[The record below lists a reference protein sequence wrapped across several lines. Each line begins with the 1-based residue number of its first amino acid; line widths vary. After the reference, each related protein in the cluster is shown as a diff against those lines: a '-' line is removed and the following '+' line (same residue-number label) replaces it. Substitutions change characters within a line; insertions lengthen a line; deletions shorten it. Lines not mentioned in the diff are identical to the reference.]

1 MLHPI
6 VLPLIIGFFTDALI
20 GDPRN
25 FPHPVKFF
33 GFLISK
39 VEYYFNIGKYKRI
52 KGAICA
58 ISLVFVTWLFYWLI
72 AKSISPYPI
81 IQVIISSIIVYQAI
95 ANRGLITEAL
105 KVEKII
111 RTNNIEAARKQLS
124 TIVGRDT
131 QNLNKNQIRIAVL
144 ETLSENL
151 SDGVIAPLFYY
162 AIGGFPL
169 MMAYKMVNTLDSMIA
184 YKNDRF
190 KDFGLVA
197 ARVDDLANI
206 VPARL
211 TAFLMALLALS
222 KRAFIYI
229 FKYGNKHSSPNSGYP
244 EAALAG
250 ILNCRFGGPNA
261 YGGKIHNK
269 PYIGNKERIIT
280 GRDIYKAAL
289 LNAAVAVFM
298 VMSIVGFYLIK
309 AS

>member
-1 MLHPI
+1 MSLSI
-6 VLPLIIGFFTDALI
+6 IIPLVIGFLLDALI

-25 FPHPVKFF
+25 FPHPVRVF

-39 VEYYFNIGKYKRI
+39 AEHHLNKGKYKCI
-52 KGAICA
+52 KGAVSA
-58 ISLVFVTWLFYWLI
+58 IALILITWLLFWLF
-72 AKSISPYPI
+72 AKSISTYPI
-81 IQVIISSIIVYQAI
+81 LQITISSIIVYQAI
-95 ANRGLITEAL
+95 ANRGLIIEAF
-105 KVEKII
+105 KVERTI

-131 QNLNKNQIRIAVL
+131 QNLNENQIRVAVL

-169 MMAYKMVNTLDSMIA
+169 MMTYKMINTLDSMIA

-190 KDFGLVA
+190 KDFGFVA
-197 ARVDDLANI
+197 ARIDDLANI
-206 VPARL
+206 IPSRL
-211 TAFLMALLALS
+211 TTFIMVLLTLN

-250 ILNCRFGGPNA
+250 ILNCRFGGPNT
-261 YGGKIHNK
+261 YSGKILNK
-269 PYIGNKERIIT
+269 PYIGDNERIIT
-280 GRDIYKAAL
+280 GKDIYKAAL

-298 VMSIVGFYLIK
+298 LISIVVFYLIK
-309 AS
+309 AL

>member
-6 VLPLIIGFFTDALI
+6 LLPLIIGFFIDALI

-25 FPHPVKFF
+25 FPHPIKVF
-33 GFLISK
+33 GLIISK
-39 VEYYFNIGKYKRI
+39 TEHYLNKGKYKLL
-52 KGAICA
+52 KGAISTLLLI
-58 ISLVFVTWLFYWLI
+58 ISTWIFYWLI
-72 AKSISPYPI
+72 AKLIGPYPI
-81 IQVIISSIIVYQAI
+81 AQVIVSSIIVYQAI
-95 ANRGLITEAL
+95 ANRGLIIEAL

-131 QNLNKNQIRIAVL
+131 HNLNENQIRVAVL

-190 KDFGLVA
+190 KNYGLVA
-197 ARVDDLANI
+197 ARIDDLANL

-222 KRAFIYI
+222 KRAFFYI

-269 PYIGNKERIIT
+269 PYIGDNERIIT
-280 GRDIYKAAL
+280 SKDICKAAL
-289 LNAAVAVFM
+289 LNAAVSVF
-298 VMSIVGFYLIK
+298 VVLIIVIFYFFK